1 MPVLELDD
9 IDLYYE
15 SQGDGEPLLLI
26 HGLGSSTRDWEHQV
40 EYFASHYQ
48 VIVFDARG
56 HGRSG
61 KPPGPYSMALFATDI
76 ARLLQALDACPA
88 HVVGI
93 SMGGMIAFELALS
106 HAGLVKSLVI
116 VNSGPEFIVDSFKQ
130 RLQVWQRFLILR
142 LLGMRK
148 IGQVLSQRLFPK
160 VEQAPLRT
168 VFVERWAAN
177 DPRAYRE
184 AMRAIIGWS
193 VADRIS
199 GIDCPTLVL
208 ASDQDYTP
216 LADKQAWVERMTNA
230 KLVVIDDAR
239 HALPIE
245 KPEAFNAAVEA
256 FLAQQG

>member
-1 MPVLELDD
+1 MTVLELDD

-15 SQGDGEPLLLI
+15 TRGDGEPLLLI

-40 EYFASHYQ
+40 EYFARHYQ

-61 KPPGPYSMALFATDI
+61 KPPGPYSMALFATDV
-76 ARLLQALDACPA
+76 ARLLQALDAHPA

-93 SMGGMIAFELALS
+93 SMGGMIAFELALN
-106 HAGLVKSLVI
+106 HAELAKSLVI
-116 VNSGPEFIVDSFKQ
+116 VNSGPEFVVDSFKQ

-148 IGQVLSQRLFPK
+148 IGQVLGQRLFPK
-160 VEQAPLRT
+160 AEQAPLRS
-168 VFVERWAAN
+168 VFVERWATN
-177 DPRAYRE
+177 DPGAYRE

-193 VADRIS
+193 VADRIAD
-199 GIDCPTLVL
+199 IDCPTLVL

-216 LADKQAWVERMTNA
+216 LADKQAWAERMANA
-230 KLVVIDDAR
+230 ELVVIDDAR
-239 HALPIE
+239 HALPME
-245 KPEAFNAAVEA
+245 KPEAFNAAVET

>member
-15 SQGDGEPLLLI
+15 SRGDGEPLLLI

-40 EYFASHYQ
+40 EYFARRYQ

-61 KPPGPYSMALFATDI
+61 KPSGPYSMALFATDT
-76 ARLLQALDACPA
+76 ARLLQALDVYPA
-88 HVVGI
+88 HVVGL

-106 HAGLVKSLVI
+106 HPELVKSLVI
-116 VNSGPEFIVDSFKQ
+116 VNSGPEFVVNSFKL

-148 IGQVLSQRLFPK
+148 IGQVLGQRLFPK
-160 VEQAPLRT
+160 AEQAPLRT

-177 DPRAYRE
+177 DPKAYRK

-193 VADRIS
+193 VADRIAE
-199 GIDCPTLVL
+199 IDRPTLVL

-216 LADKQAWVERMTNA
+216 LADKQVWVERMA
-230 KLVVIDDAR
+230 KAELVVIDDAR
-239 HALPIE
+239 HALPME
-245 KPEAFNAAVEA
+245 KPDAFNAAVET
-256 FLAQQG
+256 FLTQHG